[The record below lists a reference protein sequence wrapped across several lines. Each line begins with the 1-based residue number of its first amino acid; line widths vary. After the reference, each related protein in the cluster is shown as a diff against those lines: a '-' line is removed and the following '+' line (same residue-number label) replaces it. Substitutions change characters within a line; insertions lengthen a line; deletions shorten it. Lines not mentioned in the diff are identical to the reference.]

1 MTMKSLFSAGLIAA
15 AITAAAASANATAM
29 DAPEGNEKCY
39 GIVKAGKNDCGAADK
54 SHACMGG
61 AKTDGDIN
69 EWISLPKGTCEKIVG
84 GSLTPVAA
92 TPEKAERA
100 PETPAPE
107 KSSAND

>member
-1 MTMKSLFSAGLIAA
+1 MTIKSLISAGVIAA
-15 AITAAAASANATAM
+15 AITAASAAQAM

-61 AKTDGDIN
+61 AKVDGDIN
-69 EWISLPKGTCEKIVG
+69 EWIGLPKGVCEKIVG

-92 TPEKAERA
+92 VPEKAEKA
-100 PETPAPE
+100 PVTEAPA